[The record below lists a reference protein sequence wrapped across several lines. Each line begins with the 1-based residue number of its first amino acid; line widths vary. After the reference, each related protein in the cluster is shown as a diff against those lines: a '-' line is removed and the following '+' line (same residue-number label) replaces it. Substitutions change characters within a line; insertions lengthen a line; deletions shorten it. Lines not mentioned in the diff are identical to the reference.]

1 MVLPKA
7 LFYTGLL
14 CPHTRGDLLDLTSR
28 FNSTAFGVICG
39 IGASLFWAAGFAGV
53 RHGLN
58 AGFSPIDLTVHRY
71 LWSGV
76 AFLPFV
82 VRGGISGL
90 NGIGWGRGIL
100 LAVLGGPGFAIITY
114 SGFLLAPLGHGG
126 VIPPSCATLAG
137 LLLAT
142 LWLGEKF
149 IAKRAIGA
157 LIIVC
162 GLVVI
167 GAKSV
172 IAIGVHGVAGDL
184 MFVLSGLMFGTFG
197 TLLRL
202 WRISALPAAM
212 VISVLSLLAMP
223 PYWVFGGFDHMI
235 MLGFREN
242 FLQAVLQGVLSG
254 PAAIYL
260 FARSIHLLGAGRAAV
275 FPSLVPPFVL
285 LMGWLALGETPTAL
299 QLTGLIIVLFGFRLA
314 QSR

>member
-1 MVLPKA
+1 MS
-7 LFYTGLL
+7 
-14 CPHTRGDLLDLTSR
+14 RGDLLGPTSR

-39 IGASLFWAAGFAGV
+39 IGASLFWAAGFVGV

-58 AGFSPIDLTVHRY
+58 VGFSPIDLTVHRY

-82 VRGGISGL
+82 VRGGISDL

-100 LAVLGGPGFAIITY
+100 LAVLGGPGFAIISY
-114 SGFLLAPLGHGG
+114 SGLLLAPLGHGG
-126 VIPPSCATLAG
+126 VISPSCATLAG

-149 IAKRAIGA
+149 ITKRAVGA

-167 GAKSV
+167 GGEAV
-172 IAIGVHGVAGDL
+172 VAIGVHGVAGDL
-184 MFVLSGLMFGTFG
+184 IFVLAGLMFGTFG

-212 VISVLSLLAMP
+212 VISALTLFAMP
-223 PYWVFGGFDHMI
+223 AYWALGGFDHVVVFG
-235 MLGFREN
+235 LREN
-242 FLQAVLQGVLSG
+242 FLQAVLQGVLAG
-254 PAAIYL
+254 PVATYL
-260 FARSIHLLGAGRAAV
+260 FVRSIQILGAGRAAV
-275 FPSLVPPFVL
+275 FVSLVPPFVL
-285 LMGWLALGETPTAL
+285 LIGWLALGEMPTAL